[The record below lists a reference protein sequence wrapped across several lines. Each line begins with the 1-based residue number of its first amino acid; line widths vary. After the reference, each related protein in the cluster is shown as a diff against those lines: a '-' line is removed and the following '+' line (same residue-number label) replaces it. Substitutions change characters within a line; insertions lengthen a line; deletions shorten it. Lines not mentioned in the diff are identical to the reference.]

1 MNRSTANTFK
11 PIRCSAP
18 IFISY
23 HTPKATT
30 IFLDMRME
38 IRMVEKKVFCIG
50 VIVFGIGV
58 IKNTSTS
65 SL

>member
-1 MNRSTANTFK
+1 MNRSTANTLK

-18 IFISY
+18 VSISY

-38 IRMVEKKVFCIG
+38 IRMVEKKFFVL
-50 VIVFGIGV
+50 V
-58 IKNTSTS
+58 
-65 SL
+65 